1 MKALLLSMAL
11 MLSVSATNTQRKE
24 PKLNPENKIFI
35 ITLDG
40 LRWEEVFRGAD
51 PKFINDPSLADTA
64 LTKALYWANSQ
75 QERRRKLMP
84 FFWNVLARQGQLYG
98 NRDHKNYVNVSNPY
112 SLSYPGYSELLTG
125 EVDFSI
131 WSNEKKTNRND
142 NILDELNELPAY
154 KGKVAAFTSWEV
166 FPYIL
171 DKRQDQTGFVLNAGL
186 QKIEGRQLSAAQ
198 SLLNTLQGHMHGET
212 DTRYDELTYIACKEY
227 ILKNKPSVV
236 FLSFSGTD
244 NAAHSNRYDEY
255 SFTHLGRRCGEVCG
269 HL

>member
-98 NRDHKNYVNVSNPY
+98 N
-112 SLSYPGYSELLTG
+112 
-125 EVDFSI
+125 
-131 WSNEKKTNRND
+131 
-142 NILDELNELPAY
+142 
-154 KGKVAAFTSWEV
+154 
-166 FPYIL
+166 
-171 DKRQDQTGFVLNAGL
+171 
-186 QKIEGRQLSAAQ
+186 
-198 SLLNTLQGHMHGET
+198 
-212 DTRYDELTYIACKEY
+212 
-227 ILKNKPSVV
+227 
-236 FLSFSGTD
+236 
-244 NAAHSNRYDEY
+244 
-255 SFTHLGRRCGEVCG
+255 
-269 HL
+269 